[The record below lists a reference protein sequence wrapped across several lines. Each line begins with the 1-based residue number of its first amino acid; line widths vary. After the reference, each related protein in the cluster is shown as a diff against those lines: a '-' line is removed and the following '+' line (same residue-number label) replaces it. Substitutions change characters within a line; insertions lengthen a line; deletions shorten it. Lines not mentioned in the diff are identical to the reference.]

1 MAIKGTFR
9 LGGELIEVIVDGENV
24 MFNDVATN
32 TISTIEGLQLS
43 KQGVIKQFPD
53 LKDDENWKRKAIMRF
68 KKHIRK
74 FKTLDARIEY
84 VKEELM
90 KHGYEGLFKQRAG
103 FRPKKFR

>member
-1 MAIKGTFR
+1 MIKGTFR

-32 TISTIEGLQLS
+32 TISTIEGLQLN
-43 KQGVIKQFPD
+43 KQGVMKQFPD
-53 LKDDENWKRKAIMRF
+53 LKDDDNWKRKAVMRF
-68 KKHIRK
+68 KTHIRK

-90 KHGYEGLFKQRAG
+90 KHGYEGLYKQRAG